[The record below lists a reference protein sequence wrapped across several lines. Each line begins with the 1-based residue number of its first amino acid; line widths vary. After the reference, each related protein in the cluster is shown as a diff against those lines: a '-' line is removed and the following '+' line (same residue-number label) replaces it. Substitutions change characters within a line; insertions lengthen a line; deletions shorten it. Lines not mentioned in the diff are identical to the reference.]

1 MGDRI
6 DAAIGLGAIDCRHL
20 ARFCERNFMQGAEP
34 KIPPLPIDGEPHGP
48 ALAAIRIDLEI
59 ETDAIGVPAGG
70 FEIFNSC
77 KRQTIETL
85 GLPFLHVRRDQKK
98 VRGLCPTFYPT
109 FYPTAM
115 RVLSGFIARRK
126 VHILRLL
133 KQTLCSLI
141 KSVLARCGANRFFCV
156 LWSFYGKWRM
166 RWKPLS
172 RTWIRKRRMNSPVS
186 SVI

>member
-1 MGDRI
+1 
-6 DAAIGLGAIDCRHL
+6 
-20 ARFCERNFMQGAEP
+20 MQGAEP

-59 ETDAIGVPAGG
+59 S
-70 FEIFNSC
+70 NSC
-77 KRQTIETL
+77 NRQTIETL

-115 RVLSGFIARRK
+115 RVLSGFVACRK

-141 KSVLARCGANRFFCV
+141 KR
-156 LWSFYGKWRM
+156 
-166 RWKPLS
+166 
-172 RTWIRKRRMNSPVS
+172 
-186 SVI
+186 